1 MHLRLR
7 TKIKEGIIMQ
17 TTQIVLASV
26 EDVRKF
32 VTLASECDFDVTL
45 VSGKYRI
52 DGKSIMGVF
61 SLNLSN
67 PITVEVESDH
77 AGDFMEK
84 IKAFAPQK

>member
-1 MHLRLR
+1 
-7 TKIKEGIIMQ
+7 MQ

-52 DGKSIMGVF
+52 NGKSIMGVF

-77 AGDFMEK
+77 ADGFMK
-84 IKAFAPQK
+84 KLKMFTLQK